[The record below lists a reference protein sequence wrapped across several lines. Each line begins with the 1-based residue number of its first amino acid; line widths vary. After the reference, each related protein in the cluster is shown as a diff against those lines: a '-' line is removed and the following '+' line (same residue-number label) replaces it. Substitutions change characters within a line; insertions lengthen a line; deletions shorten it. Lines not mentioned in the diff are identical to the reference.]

1 MANAPGGIPDMATV
15 ARGRTGR
22 DSGAIR
28 LLPQVT
34 CPHCWERFA
43 PEEVLWISEHVD
55 LIGDPLLGPDQMRRF
70 LPSRFTVE
78 GDAIDARGMACRS
91 LACPKCHLTVP
102 RSLTELE
109 PLFLSILGA
118 PASGKSYLLT
128 AMIWQLRDALPSD
141 FGIGFVDADPAANRA
156 LNECEESL
164 FLNPR
169 ETEILPL
176 GGLIRKTELQGEL
189 YDTVNYGQQVV
200 SYPRPFVF
208 AMRPTP
214 SHPNFERAAELS
226 RMLCLYDNAGEHF
239 QPGQDT
245 TASPATRHLARSRA
259 LLFLFDPTQDKR
271 FRAACRGKA
280 LGAGVGGGRDNRLS
294 RQETL
299 LNEAA
304 ARVRKFRGLSQS
316 ARDDRPLIVVLS
328 KFDEWSHLV
337 GSMDDPEP
345 WRRGPGGLCGIE
357 LKRIEERSD
366 LLRELLRRYCPETV
380 AAVEGF
386 AQDITYVAVSALGD
400 RMEIDPATKLPGV
413 RPANIK
419 PYWATVPLLHALGKT
434 MPALIPRFKRRS
446 SGSR

>member
-1 MANAPGGIPDMATV
+1 MATI
-15 ARGRTGR
+15 AKR
-22 DSGAIR
+22 DSGSIR
-28 LLPQVT
+28 LLARVT

-43 PEEVLWISEHVD
+43 PEEVWWIAEHVD
-55 LIGDPLLGPDQMRRF
+55 LLGDPRLGPDHHRRF
-70 LPSRFTVE
+70 LPSRFNVE
-78 GDAIDARGMACRS
+78 GDAIDARGLACQA
-91 LACPKCHLTVP
+91 LACPKCSLGLP
-102 RSLTELE
+102 RALMELE

-128 AMIWQLRDALPSD
+128 TMIWQLRDILPTE
-141 FGIGFVDADPAANRA
+141 FGLGFADADPAANRA

-169 ETEILPL
+169 ESEILPL

-208 AMRPTP
+208 TLRPTAL
-214 SHPNFERAAELS
+214 HPYYEKAGALARA
-226 RMLCLYDNAGEHF
+226 LCLYDNAGEHF

-245 TASPATRHLARSRA
+245 TANPATRHLARSRA

-280 LGAGVGGGRDNRLS
+280 AGSSGDRDNRLS

-316 ARDDRPLIVVLS
+316 ARDDRPLIVILS
-328 KFDEWSHLV
+328 KFDEWSHLI

-345 WRRGPGGLCGIE
+345 WRRIDGAGVRGLDVD
-357 LKRIEERSD
+357 RIHDRSAR
-366 LLRELLRRYCPETV
+366 LRELLARYCPETV
-380 AAVEGF
+380 AAAEGF
-386 AQDITYVAVSALGD
+386 AEEVIYIAVSALGD
-400 RMEIDPATKLPGV
+400 QMEIDPATNLPGV
-413 RPANIK
+413 RPANIR
-419 PYWATVPLLHALGKT
+419 PYWATIPLLYALARAA
-434 MPALIPRFKRRS
+434 PALIPRIKRRGGGDDKRS
-446 SGSR
+446 M

>member
-1 MANAPGGIPDMATV
+1 MATV
-15 ARGRTGR
+15 ARGSAKR
-22 DSGAIR
+22 DSGGIR
-28 LLPQVT
+28 LLSQVT

-43 PEEVLWISEHVD
+43 PEEALWISEHVD
-55 LIGDPLLGPDQMRRF
+55 LLGDPRLGSDQHRRF
-70 LPSRFTVE
+70 LPSRFTVD
-78 GDAIDARGMACRS
+78 GDAIDARGLACRS
-91 LACPKCHLTVP
+91 LACPRCSLALP
-102 RSLTELE
+102 RSLMELE

-141 FGIGFVDADPAANRA
+141 FGLGFADADPSANRA
-156 LNECEESL
+156 LNDCEESL

-169 ETEILPL
+169 ESEILPL

-208 AMRPTP
+208 TMRPTA
-214 SHPNFERAAELS
+214 SHPYYEKAAGLARA
-226 RMLCLYDNAGEHF
+226 LCLYDNAGEHF

-280 LGAGVGGGRDNRLS
+280 AGSAGDRDNRLS

-316 ARDDRPLIVVLS
+316 ARDDRPLIVILS
-328 KFDEWSHLV
+328 KFDEWSHLI
-337 GSMDDPEP
+337 GPMDDPEP
-345 WRRGPGGLCGIE
+345 WRRSGGSPVCGLE
-357 LKRIEERSD
+357 VDRIEDRSAR
-366 LLRELLRRYCPETV
+366 LRELLRRYCPETV
-380 AAVEGF
+380 AAVDGF
-386 AQDITYVAVSALGD
+386 AEDVTYVAVSALGD
-400 RMEIDPATKLPGV
+400 QMEIDPATKLPGV

-419 PYWATVPLLHALGKT
+419 PYWATVPLLYALAKT
-434 MPALIPRFKRRS
+434 APSLIPRIKRRS

>member
-1 MANAPGGIPDMATV
+1 M
-15 ARGRTGR
+15 
-22 DSGAIR
+22 
-28 LLPQVT
+28 
-34 CPHCWERFA
+34 
-43 PEEVLWISEHVD
+43 
-55 LIGDPLLGPDQMRRF
+55 
-70 LPSRFTVE
+70 
-78 GDAIDARGMACRS
+78 
-91 LACPKCHLTVP
+91 
-102 RSLTELE
+102 ELE

-128 AMIWQLRDALPSD
+128 AMIWQLRDVLPSE
-141 FGIGFVDADPAANRA
+141 FGIGFADADPAANQI

-169 ETEILPL
+169 ESEILPL

-208 AMRPTP
+208 TMRPTP
-214 SHPNFERAAELS
+214 SHPNQGKAAELA
-226 RMLCLYDNAGEHF
+226 RALCLYDNAGEHF

-280 LGAGVGGGRDNRLS
+280 AGAAGERDNRLS

-316 ARDDRPLIVVLS
+316 ARDDRPLIIILS
-328 KFDEWSHLV
+328 KFDEWSHLI
-337 GSMDDPEP
+337 GPMDDSEP
-345 WRRGPGGLCGIE
+345 WRRSGGSAVCGLE
-357 LKRIEERSD
+357 VDRIEERSER
-366 LLRELLRRYCPETV
+366 LRELLRRYCPETV
-380 AAVEGF
+380 AAAEGF
-386 AQDITYVAVSALGD
+386 AEDITYIAVSALGD
-400 RMEIDPATKLPGV
+400 RMEIDPATKLPGI

-419 PYWATVPLLHALGKT
+419 PYWATAPLLYALGKT
-434 MPALIPRFKRRS
+434 IPSLVPRIKRRS